1 MKDRTLKTLI
11 RLIDSDLP
19 LSMETL
25 KIEFNVS
32 SRTVRNELNEINF
45 FLEREGISRI
55 QNIRGK
61 GFVLKV
67 TNEQKKKILEINDF
81 QNASIYLS
89 RDERIFDLIM
99 SFSLSESYVFCHQKE
114 KEYRISKS
122 TMDEDM
128 RRVRNI
134 LQEYGIEVLS
144 TVKQGILLQGSERSI
159 RTMVYD
165 IINRFVGVVALNEK
179 RHSETIIE
187 NILYKYIPNNIL
199 RKLDTI
205 YDNSISAT
213 EESAYRNQLI
223 LFTSVWLIRYKL
235 QNTVTGLSTIKG
247 SNKKIEMK
255 AFTNE
260 VCETFGINP
269 PEIELQYINFILD
282 SFSAKD
288 VTKSIEWI
296 QAQMLSIQL
305 IKWVETETNIPFSRK
320 EEVLQEGLYK
330 HILGLIKRVKSDI
343 QIINPLKETIQNYYH
358 AIYQAISKFA
368 SNIETV
374 TGKKLTEDE
383 IAFLTIHFST
393 SVSAIK
399 QDLKYS
405 YKAVI
410 VCNHG
415 MITGKLLSE
424 NLREEFNIDTVGVLS
439 SRETDLINKLDVDV
453 VFSTLNIPFKGKPLL
468 VLDPIIKEEDK
479 ETIRNFLQEN
489 NQFKRMTHNS
499 EDATKLFYSF
509 IDILN
514 ESGGR
519 VSKEIYQSLEE
530 LFDTHNLKMNKKE
543 IQPML
548 KDVLKDSDI
557 LLSEKAEDWG
567 DAIRRVSIPLLRENI
582 IEERYIDA
590 MIKSVEEYGPYIVI
604 GKNIALA
611 HARPEDGVNKLGVSV
626 ATLDRPIAFGND
638 DNDPVKIIFC
648 LAAVDSYSHLN
659 IMKNLI
665 DLINDEE
672 KINEIM
678 KCKNITEFKEILYS
692 GN

>member
-19 LSMETL
+19 LSIETL
-25 KIEFNVS
+25 KAELNVS
-32 SRTVRNELNEINF
+32 SRTIRNELNEINF

-55 QNIRGK
+55 QNIRGR
-61 GFVLKV
+61 GFVLRIS
-67 TNEQKKKILEINDF
+67 NDQKKKILKLNNF
-81 QNASIYLS
+81 QNTSVYLS
-89 RDERIFDLIM
+89 RDERIFDLIL
-99 SFSLSESYVFCHQKE
+99 SFSLSEKYTFCYQKE
-114 KEYRISKS
+114 KEYCISKS

-128 RRVRNI
+128 RRVRSI
-134 LQEYGIEVLS
+134 LQGYSIEAFS
-144 TVKQGILLQGSERSI
+144 TSKQGVLLQGSERSI
-159 RTMVYD
+159 RTMIYD
-165 IINRFVGVVALNEK
+165 IINRFVGVISLNEK
-179 RHSETIIE
+179 KQSETIAE
-187 NILYKYIPNNIL
+187 SILYKYIPKKIL
-199 RKLDTI
+199 KKLDTI

-223 LFTSVWLIRYKL
+223 LFTSVWVIRYKL
-235 QNTVTGLSTIKG
+235 QNTVTGISTVKG
-247 SNKKIEMK
+247 NNKKAEMK
-255 AFTNE
+255 AFTKD
-260 VCETFGINP
+260 VCKIFRINP
-269 PEIELQYINFILD
+269 PETELQYITFILD
-282 SFSAKD
+282 SFNSKD

-305 IKWVETETNIPFSRK
+305 IKWVENETNIPFARK
-320 EEVLQEGLYK
+320 EEALQEGLYK
-330 HILGLIKRVKSDI
+330 HILGLIKRVKSNV
-343 QIINPLKETIQNYYH
+343 QIINPLKETIQNYYQD
-358 AIYQAISKFA
+358 IYQAISKFT
-368 SNIETV
+368 SYIENV
-374 TGKKLTEDE
+374 TGKKVTEDE
-383 IAFLTIHFST
+383 IAFLTIHFLT
-393 SVSAIK
+393 SVSSIK
-399 QDLKYS
+399 QDLKYT

-424 NLREEFNIDTVGVLS
+424 NLKEQFNIDTVGVLS

-468 VLDPIIKEEDK
+468 ILDPIIKEEDK

-489 NQFKRMTHNS
+489 NQLKRMTHNS

-519 VSKEIYQSLEE
+519 VSKEIYQSLEN

-567 DAIRRVSIPLLRENI
+567 DAIRRVSRPLLKENI

-626 ATLDRPIAFGND
+626 ATLDQPIAFGND

-678 KCKNITEFKEILYS
+678 KCKNITDFKEALYS
-692 GN
+692 EN